1 MSLDNAFDLLF
12 VIIAI
17 TFNLLIIGIFIAG
30 KRKQDKLRRWFGIVF
45 VCLTIPLIIVFINYL
60 FIGQELWI
68 IICLVI
74 ILLYLF
80 LELLLDLILKYDFRK
95 KPITHVPYIILFYIV
110 SFSLIGI
117 TFYIDEISGW
127 IVSITFW
134 AVLASL
140 IYNLAGRK
148 KKDNE

>member
-1 MSLDNAFDLLF
+1 MFDLLF

-17 TFNLLIIGIFIAG
+17 AFNLLIIGIFISG

-45 VCLTIPLIIVFINYL
+45 VCLAIPLIIVFINYL
-60 FIGQELWI
+60 IIGQELWI

-127 IVSITFW
+127 IVSIAFW

-140 IYNLAGRK
+140 IYNLSGRK
-148 KKDNE
+148 KKNRE

>member
-1 MSLDNAFDLLF
+1 MFGDYF
-12 VIIAI
+12 VILILRII
-17 TFNLLIIGIFIAG
+17 T
-30 KRKQDKLRRWFGIVF
+30 R
-45 VCLTIPLIIVFINYL
+45 
-60 FIGQELWI
+60 
-68 IICLVI
+68 
-74 ILLYLF
+74 
-80 LELLLDLILKYDFRK
+80 LILKYDFRK

-110 SFSLIGI
+110 SFSLIEI

>member
-1 MSLDNAFDLLF
+1 MFDLLF

-17 TFNLLIIGIFIAG
+17 AFNLLIIGIFISG

-45 VCLTIPLIIVFINYL
+45 ICLAIPLIVVFINYL
-60 FIGQELWI
+60 IIGQELWI

-80 LELLLDLILKYDFRK
+80 LELLLDFILKYDFRK
-95 KPITHVPYIILFYIV
+95 KPITHVPYIILEYIT
-110 SFSLIGI
+110 FFGFIGI
-117 TFYIDEISGW
+117 SFFIDVISGW
-127 IVSITFW
+127 IVTITFW

-140 IYNLAGRK
+140 IYLYSGRK
-148 KKDNE
+148 KKNRE

>member
-1 MSLDNAFDLLF
+1 VFDLLF

-17 TFNLLIIGIFIAG
+17 AFNLLIIGIFISA
-30 KRKQDKLRRWFGIVF
+30 KRKYDKLLRGLGIVTIS
-45 VCLTIPLIIVFINYL
+45 LSIPLTIVFINYL
-60 FIGQELWI
+60 IIGQELWI

-80 LELLLDLILKYDFRK
+80 LEFLLDLILKYDFRK
-95 KPITHVPYIILFYIV
+95 KPITHVPYIILEYIT
-110 SFSLIGI
+110 FFGFIGI
-117 TFYIDEISGW
+117 TFYIDEICGW
-127 IVSITFW
+127 IVSIAFW